1 MGMGYGANMEL
12 IIGLDSLENI
22 VPNEMKA
29 LLDLID
35 SADSSLDSLATS
47 TFYDDVMEDVTE
59 EEDKAIQEAFT
70 VMTDAFK
77 SRTGI
82 DLSLGHHD
90 SDGDG
95 SRYDE
100 VDGAYFALKWSDVY
114 ELTTQA
120 IALRNMGAVFTL
132 KSWVT
137 YG

>member
-12 IIGLDSLENI
+12 VIGLGSLESI

-35 SADSSLDSLATS
+35 SAGCSLDSLATS
-47 TFYDDVMEDVTE
+47 IFYDDVMEDVTE
-59 EEDKAIQEAFT
+59 EEDKNIQEAFT
-70 VMTDAFK
+70 TMTDAFK

-82 DLSLGHHD
+82 DVSLGFHD
-90 SDGDG
+90 SDSEG

-114 ELTTQA
+114 EETVQA
-120 IALRNMGAVFTL
+120 TALRNMGAVFTL